1 MASDLQ
7 KLLENKQLKT
17 NQNKKF
23 PDSNQNASVFKR
35 LQYNFTPDDPSI
47 LNVSKDVLDNLKK
60 TPKQLK
66 DWQADDMAN
75 NVVSRGKYFTNSVGG
90 LLSAI
95 QNSIAYIGIHS
106 DLAIWRQD
114 GNVWQKT
121 FPLRILKNAADALSV
136 VVGLQILHTM
146 RLSNLVEI
154 NPETAELPHYEQVIP
169 VCRQLAYIV
178 YQTDDIQDNRPV
190 VGCFTSLFIK
200 NYYSFVASQM
210 DRIEKLVKESLY
222 MTIIDNPDYIDEE
235 NTPDV
240 PPTIEAWS
248 TYLTDE
254 QIRLEVDFIEGRS
267 AANRVPLKDPITERR
282 LHDERYWTNTKKILQ
297 EYQFLRSLNDGEFQQ
312 TMLTKVVGTEE
323 LKQRLKIKDV
333 PVEPAYTV
341 ILNYDGS
348 IQYIPRAPNT
358 NTISYPSFNL
368 RTEPIEREV
377 DYVNDL
383 PEPLEITGILQKYE
397 DLPKDAKIGDTY
409 YILDLFKTY
418 RWNGLSWYEIEG
430 HLTGDEVYITTTG
443 EIYVWNGTSWG
454 LKSLNIANSQIT
466 LLDDYINQFV
476 ANSTNVVFGNNTFN
490 LSNGAFI
497 TETVNGI
504 WSPNSVTTI
513 CNLGNTDYILTGLTL
528 EGVENTELY
537 FRIEFLGTNTV
548 IESSDTS
555 ILERLPA
562 GNCMTITIITKPFS
576 EGNTTDT
583 GTIVVQPG
591 IEIPIKVIGNTSS
604 FGVLL
609 PNAVSQQ
616 IGSVDSKLAINT
628 VNGPY
633 ELLDPNSTEF
643 DRWTWRNDSGN
654 SVTISSITDITPVES
669 SSDML
674 IEFYQATTP
683 NTLNAST
690 SVLWYA
696 NVTPYIEFPNTFT
709 YIVETTD
716 GQERLLSLT
725 VPRGA
730 VDDNTLF
737 DEIINTNPDIVV
749 TNNAFDIRIYGGKPN
764 TNVSLSGPNISTTR
778 TLNANGFVLIAN
790 NTITS
795 NGTYTYLADFV
806 GTGHRRTI
814 TKAIFS

>member
-1 MASDLQ
+1 MSSDLQ
-7 KLLENKQLKT
+7 NFLRKKQLKT
-17 NQNKKF
+17 NQNNKF
-23 PDSNQNASVFKR
+23 PDSSPTASVFAR
-35 LQYNFTPDDPSI
+35 LEYNFTPADPSI
-47 LNVSKDVLDNLKK
+47 LQISDEVKDNLKK

-66 DWQADDMAN
+66 DWQADDMASN
-75 NVVSRGKYFTNSVGG
+75 LIKRTTYFKNPVADR
-90 LLSAI
+90 LLTVL
-95 QNSIAYIGIHS
+95 N
-106 DLAIWRQD
+106 LAVLVDNYNKLAKWREID
-114 GNVWQKT
+114 GTWQIT
-121 FPLRILKNAADALSV
+121 FPLQELASFARG
-136 VVGLQILHTM
+136 VGDVFDKQLEHTN

-154 NPETAELPHYEQVIP
+154 TEETAELPHYEQVIP
-169 VCRQLAYIV
+169 VGRQLSYIL
-178 YQTDDIQDNRPV
+178 YQTDDIQNTSPV
-190 VGCFTSLFIK
+190 LGCFTSLFYDAEYARVKEIM
-200 NYYSFVASQM
+200 AS
-210 DRIEKLVKESLY
+210 IEKTISDSLVNY
-222 MTIIDNPDYIDEE
+222 TISDPELG
-235 NTPDV
+235 
-240 PPTIEAWS
+240 TIEVW
-248 TYLTDE
+248 TTTLTAE
-254 QIRLEVDFIEGRS
+254 QIQNETDKINGVNEPDGQPVRLPTD
-267 AANRVPLKDPITERR
+267 LRR
-282 LHDERYWTNTKKILQ
+282 KSDEKFWTNTKKILE
-297 EYQFLRSLNDGEFQQ
+297 EYQFVRSLNDGAFQQ
-312 TMLTKVVGTEE
+312 KMLNEVVGTEA

-333 PVEPAYTV
+333 PVQPAYNV
-341 ILNYDGS
+341 VVNYDGT
-348 IQYIPRAPNT
+348 IQYLPREPNT
-358 NTISYPSFNL
+358 NTISYPYFEL
-368 RTEPIEREV
+368 RTKPIQIEV
-377 DYVNDL
+377 DYIEDI
-383 PEPLEITGILQKYE
+383 PQPLTINGRLQKYE
-397 DLPKDAKIGDTY
+397 DLPKNAEIGDTY
-409 YILDLFKTY
+409 YIVDLYRTY
-418 RWNGLSWYEIEG
+418 RWNGLSWYEISG
-430 HLTGDEVYITTTG
+430 HLIDDEVYITTTG
-443 EIYVWNGTSWG
+443 ETYIWRGTSWG
-454 LKSLNIANSQIT
+454 LESLTVANSQIT
-466 LLDDYINQFV
+466 LIEEYINLFV
-476 ANSTNVVFGNNTFN
+476 ANSTNVVFGNNNFN

-497 TETVNGI
+497 SETFNGI
-504 WSPNSVTTI
+504 WSSNSVTTI
-513 CNLGNTDYILTGLTL
+513 CNLGNTDYILSGLSL
-528 EGVENTELY
+528 EGVANTELY

-548 IESSDTS
+548 IESSNTN
-555 ILERLPA
+555 ILQKLPA
-562 GNCMTITIITKPFS
+562 GNCMTITIITKTIS
-576 EGNTTDT
+576 EGNTSDI

-591 IEIPIKVIGNTSS
+591 IEIPIKVISNTST
-604 FGVLL
+604 FGILL

-633 ELLDPNSTEF
+633 ALLDSNSTESV
-643 DRWTWRNDSGN
+643 RWTWRNDSGN

-764 TNVSLSGPNISTTR
+764 TNVSLSGPTISTTR